1 MQIDLFEEHSTVPY
15 NPLGEEFEKLADIDE
30 WQLVHNPRRLAASY
44 TLLAYK
50 SQKTSPNPQPGQSPC
65 HPR

>member
-1 MQIDLFEEHSTVPY
+1 VPY